1 MPSPPAI
8 QSDNRHRSFRDDLL
22 IGVIF
27 GVAGFALNWFKLE
40 LFFNIDF
47 LFGSIITMFALMRFG
62 LVSGVTAAL
71 IAASCTW
78 HHWHQPWA
86 IIIFT
91 AETLCTGLLC
101 RKRNGDAVVAN
112 LTFWLS
118 GGLLLVLLFYQAVL
132 SFSFSSSLM
141 IALKQGVNGIINT
154 LVASALYLAYGY
166 KNRHRERLPSLR
178 QIVFVTVSL
187 FVVIP
192 VFLFLY
198 IDTRR
203 SLDTQLADHRAKALL
218 SAEVARQGATLWFQR
233 SQEVVRYLAATSGP
247 AAKLSPL
254 SLQKKLDTAR
264 ATIPELKRVAMVDL
278 HAVTRA
284 FSPAVD
290 ENGAST
296 IGIDLS
302 NRQYIAKVAAEPHA
316 VVTELIAGKIG
327 TPGARLVFVAPI
339 VEDTRYQGALFG
351 VAELNSLK
359 KLLQSTVHSDDMN
372 VTLVDDTGR
381 VVVST
386 ALALQPLDPFLLPAN
401 GVLKELES
409 GVSHWVPDLGPGMS
423 RAKRW
428 MSSFYRTEL
437 PVETLPGWK
446 VVVET
451 ALKPTLT
458 TIGQQ
463 TSQALAGVGI
473 LLLLLI
479 YLSRRF
485 SKKIAAI
492 VSDFEGVTRQLPL
505 KVAAGEVIEW
515 SPPLTR
521 EMQGLTESIRLM
533 SEVMGQFYAKQRNMN
548 ELLERQVEER
558 TKEQAVILEN
568 AGVGISFVQNR
579 RQKWA
584 NATFCRIFGYSAAEV
599 ADADTSM
606 FYPSNEEYERF
617 GSEAYAALA
626 LGETFSKELQMR
638 RRDGTLFYA
647 RLTGKCVNPADP
659 TAGSIWILT
668 DETLRREQKAMLQQ
682 SHDLLT
688 TFSQQIPGMIYNF
701 QLFPDGRACFPY
713 ASHAIG
719 EMYEVAPDDVRED
732 ASAVF
737 AVLHPDD
744 YDYIAES
751 IAESARTLQPWELQY
766 RVSLPRQG
774 VRWRYGFARPEAQPD
789 GSMLW
794 YGFITDITAQKNL
807 EFELSQARYAA
818 EAANRAKSEF
828 LSNMSHEIR
837 TPMNGVFGM
846 TQLLEFTDLTEEQQ
860 EYVEVLKVSARN
872 LLSLINDI
880 LDLSKIEAGKIKL
893 ELTPFSLRH
902 CVNDIGLM
910 LKSVLFEK
918 GLALDVDVADDV
930 PLVLTGDPLRV
941 KQILLNLLGNAV
953 KFTERGRVS
962 ITVQLI
968 VQYDTSVLI
977 EIAVRDTGVGISAAA
992 LDDIFEPF
1000 VQEDGSITRRFGGTG
1015 LGLTISRRL
1024 AELLGGA
1031 ITVESSL
1038 HAGSCFKVTLPFS
1051 LSSECDDAL
1060 ATPRPSQLCWDGPPL
1075 RILFVE
1081 DNPVNIAFGSSL
1093 LNKLG
1098 HAVVMA
1104 GNGSEC
1110 LIQLKQDAFDLVLMD
1125 IQMADM
1131 NGEEALRRIR
1141 AMEGRNS
1148 FHQPVIALTAYSLR
1162 GEKERF
1168 LAEGF
1173 DGYVSKP
1180 IEVNELTYEM
1190 KRVTGA
1196 VGKTIHADGEE
1207 QSG

>member
-1 MPSPPAI
+1 MPSAPAI
-8 QSDNRHRSFRDDLL
+8 QSENRHRSFRDDMLT
-22 IGVIF
+22 GVIF

-47 LFGSIITMFALMRFG
+47 LFGSIITMFVLMRFG
-62 LVSGVTAAL
+62 MVSGVTAAL

-91 AETLCTGLLC
+91 TEALCTGLLC
-101 RKRNGDAVVAN
+101 RKRNADAVIAN

-118 GGLLLVLLFYQAVL
+118 GGLLLVLLFYQQIMG
-132 SFSFSSSLM
+132 FSFSSSLM
-141 IALKQGVNGIINT
+141 IALKQGVNGIANT
-154 LVASALYLAYGY
+154 LVASALSLAYCY
-166 KNRHRERLPSLR
+166 KYRHQERLPSLR
-178 QIVFVTVSL
+178 QLVFVTVSL
-187 FVVIP
+187 FVVVP
-192 VFLFLY
+192 AFFFLY

-218 SAEVARQGATLWFQR
+218 SARVARQGVALWFQR
-233 SQEVVRYLAATSGP
+233 SQEIVRYLAATSSS
-247 AAKLSPL
+247 AAKLTPF
-254 SLQKKLDTAR
+254 SLQQKLDTAR
-264 ATIPELKRVAMVDL
+264 TTMPELKRVAMVDL

-290 ENGAST
+290 ENGVST

-302 NRQYIAKVAAEPHA
+302 GRQFITKVSAAPHTM
-316 VVTELIAGKIG
+316 VTELIVGKIG
-327 TPGARLVFVAPI
+327 TPGARLVIAAPI
-339 VEDTRYQGALFG
+339 IEGSRYQGALFG
-351 VAELNSLK
+351 VAELDSLK
-359 KLLQSTVHSDDMN
+359 KLLQSSIHSDDMN
-372 VTLVDDTGR
+372 ATLVDDAGR

-386 ALALQPLDPFLLPAN
+386 TPTLQPLDESSLPPS
-401 GVLKELES
+401 GTLKTLED
-409 GVSHWVPDLGPGMS
+409 GVSHWVPELKPGMS

-428 MSSFYRTEL
+428 MTSFYRTEL

-446 VVVET
+446 VVVDT
-451 ALKPTLT
+451 SLKPTLR

-479 YLSRRF
+479 YFSRRF

-492 VSDFEGVTRQLPL
+492 ISDFEGMTRQLPL
-505 KVAAGEVIEW
+505 KISAGETIEW
-515 SPPLTR
+515 PPPSTS
-521 EMQGLTESIRLM
+521 EMQGLTESIHLM
-533 SEVMGQFYAKQRNMN
+533 SEVMRQSYAKQQHLN
-548 ELLERQVEER
+548 EFLERQVEER

-584 NATFCRIFGYSAAEV
+584 NATFSRIFGYSAAEV
-599 ADADTSM
+599 ADASTSM
-606 FYPSNEEYERF
+606 FYPSNEEYEQF

-638 RRDGTLFYA
+638 RRDGTLFYG
-647 RLTGKCVNPADP
+647 RFTGKCIDLTDP
-659 TAGSIWILT
+659 GAGSIWIFT

-701 QLFPDGRACFPY
+701 QLFPDGRSCFPY
-713 ASHAIG
+713 ASQAIN
-719 EMYEVAPDDVRED
+719 EMYEVTPDEVREE
-732 ASAVF
+732 ASSVF

-744 YDYIAES
+744 YDEIAES
-751 IAESARTLQPWELQY
+751 IAVSARTLLPWELQY

-774 VRWRYGFARPEAQPD
+774 VRWRYGFARPEAMPD
-789 GSMLW
+789 GSVLW

-818 EAANRAKSEF
+818 ESASRAKSEF
-828 LSNMSHEIR
+828 LANMSHEIR

-846 TQLLEFTDLTEEQQ
+846 TQLLEFTDLTKEQQ

-893 ELTPFSLRH
+893 ELTQFSIQH

-910 LKSVLFEK
+910 LKSALFEK
-918 GLALDVDVADDV
+918 GLALDVDVSDDV
-930 PLVLTGDPLRV
+930 PPVLMGDPLRV
-941 KQILLNLLGNAV
+941 KQIILNLLGNAV

-962 ITVQLI
+962 ITVQLLA
-968 VQYDTSVLI
+968 QYDFSVLI

-992 LDDIFEPF
+992 LDDIFKPF
-1000 VQEDGSITRRFGGTG
+1000 VQEDGSITRKFGGTG

-1024 AELLGGA
+1024 VELLGGA

-1051 LSSECDDAL
+1051 LCTESDAAL
-1060 ATPRPSQLCWDGPPL
+1060 VTPRQSPLCWDGPPL

-1098 HAVVMA
+1098 HEVVVA
-1104 GNGSEC
+1104 ESGSEC
-1110 LIQLKQDAFDLVLMD
+1110 LLLLKQEAFDLVLMD

-1131 NGEEALRRIR
+1131 NGEETLQRIR
-1141 AMEGRNS
+1141 TMERMNS

-1180 IEVNELTYEM
+1180 IEVNELIYEM
-1190 KRVTGA
+1190 KRVTGV
-1196 VGKTIHADGEE
+1196 VGKTNHAAEE
-1207 QSG
+1207 E